1 MPDDTIPDGTPEAGD
16 DVTVP
21 EPAVTA
27 AIPTAGPSDDDAT
40 GVMAPTT
47 TDGES
52 ADDATGVMAP
62 VDAGAAEPAEPDKT
76 GPRQAKRPLSRPWV
90 TAIVAAVVVLAGAG
104 VALAVTSG
112 GKKKPNAPKH
122 PRSSAAPVV
131 TVPSGPVCPLTG
143 QSAPGGQVPQRP
155 ALAIKVDNYPA
166 ARPQSG
172 LNDADI
178 VFEEPVEGGITRFVA
193 VFQCQPASLVGP
205 IRSARAVDAPILDQL
220 SKPLFV
226 HAGGIDPVIAL
237 VNEANLIND
246 DVFTHASIVQHPSG
260 RVAPYDTYTST
271 SAAWGLDPGDTTPP
285 TPLFTYSAATPAGT
299 PAAAVKIDFSG
310 TNDNSWNW
318 SAFDN
323 AWLLSIGG
331 VPANVAS
338 GARIGV
344 ANVVVQS
351 VHVTYGPWL
360 ENSEGGLEVQS
371 QLTGSGPLEVF
382 RNGEEISGTWQRASV
397 SDPTQLVAANGTTI
411 ALAPGRTWVE
421 LVPSTIP
428 IVTSA
433 PAPTPTTVPRA
444 GGTS

>member
-205 IRSARAVDAPILDQL
+205 IRSARAV
-220 SKPLFV
+220 
-226 HAGGIDPVIAL
+226 
-237 VNEANLIND
+237 
-246 DVFTHASIVQHPSG
+246 
-260 RVAPYDTYTST
+260 
-271 SAAWGLDPGDTTPP
+271 
-285 TPLFTYSAATPAGT
+285 
-299 PAAAVKIDFSG
+299 
-310 TNDNSWNW
+310 
-318 SAFDN
+318 
-323 AWLLSIGG
+323 
-331 VPANVAS
+331 
-338 GARIGV
+338 
-344 ANVVVQS
+344 
-351 VHVTYGPWL
+351 
-360 ENSEGGLEVQS
+360 
-371 QLTGSGPLEVF
+371 
-382 RNGEEISGTWQRASV
+382 
-397 SDPTQLVAANGTTI
+397 
-411 ALAPGRTWVE
+411 
-421 LVPSTIP
+421 
-428 IVTSA
+428 
-433 PAPTPTTVPRA
+433 
-444 GGTS
+444 